1 MCYNTGKKKKR
12 ERRTVMWENRLEQI
26 KTYIQ
31 FSSLPLIQRVLP
43 EEQFNFPMP
52 CANTNFYITPQ

>member
-1 MCYNTGKKKKR
+1 
-12 ERRTVMWENRLEQI
+12 MWENRHEQI

-43 EEQFNFPMP
+43 EEQFNFPVP
-52 CANTNFYITPQ
+52 CANINCYITPQ